1 MHRLVAV
8 ATVDRIAPGRA
19 LSTAVAGEAIAVFN
33 VAGHLYAIDD
43 ACILCGTSLATGLID
58 GTSVVCGGCD
68 WRYDLTSGC
77 VHGIPGLRSETFEVA
92 VVDAHVMVDAMPMP
106 HAG

>member
-8 ATVDRIAPGRA
+8 AMVDHIAPGKA
-19 LSTAVAGEAIAVFN
+19 LSTVIAGETIAVFN
-33 VAGHLYAIDD
+33 VAGRLYAIDD
-43 ACILCGTSLATGLID
+43 ACILCGTSLAGGLID
-58 GTSVVCGGCD
+58 GTSVVCASCD
-68 WRYDLTSGC
+68 WRYDLASGC